1 MLPNPHFIAILLDR
15 VCRPK
20 SFCSPSH
27 LAQGDDAINY
37 PLIVGA
43 LYFAFQILRWIL
55 FTVKPLMGAMA

>member
-1 MLPNPHFIAILLDR
+1 MTPSYHFIAILLGLL
-15 VCRPK
+15 RPE

-27 LAQGDDAINY
+27 LAADDDARINY

-55 FTVKPLMGAMA
+55 FATKPLMGAMA